1 MIDNT
6 KTIKDRDPNS
16 LIYWSKNKDGSSK
29 CCNTFDLIDFF
40 NINEKNKKRHCSYGF
55 NYCECDFEKVINESN
70 DPHLMR
76 MFLVA
81 TNIVDETFFH
91 LLNHHCFVR
100 VQIIFQTIR
109 YHMYTI
115 LSLYHYSWMQYLVYI
130 ASLLLLH
137 LLEILH
143 Q

>member
-6 KTIKDRDPNS
+6 KTIKDRDPNW

-91 LLNHHCFVR
+91 LLN
-100 VQIIFQTIR
+100 
-109 YHMYTI
+109 
-115 LSLYHYSWMQYLVYI
+115 YHY
-130 ASLLLLH
+130 
-137 LLEILH
+137 E
-143 Q
+143 